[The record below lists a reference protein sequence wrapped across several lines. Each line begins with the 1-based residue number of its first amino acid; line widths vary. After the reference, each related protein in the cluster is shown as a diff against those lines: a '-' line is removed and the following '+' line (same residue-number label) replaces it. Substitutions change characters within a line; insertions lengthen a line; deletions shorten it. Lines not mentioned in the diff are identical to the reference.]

1 VAPAA
6 VALVAVAL
14 VDFRVAVP
22 AAAGRVALE
31 VEGPAVAAPAS
42 KRVDRAHHNLSKNK
56 NSRAASAAL
65 FLCRYANRPA
75 KAECASRKTISVVA
89 QSTQPSVMLTP

>member
-1 VAPAA
+1 M
-6 VALVAVAL
+6 
-14 VDFRVAVP
+14 DFRVAVP
-22 AAAGRVALE
+22 AAAGREALE
-31 VEGPAVAAPAS
+31 VEGPAS
-42 KRVDRAHHNLSKNK
+42 KGVDRALHNLSKNK

-75 KAECASRKTISVVA
+75 KAECASRKTVSVVA

>member
-22 AAAGRVALE
+22 AAA
-31 VEGPAVAAPAS
+31 S

-56 NSRAASAAL
+56 NSRAVSAAL

-75 KAECASRKTISVVA
+75 KAECASRKTISVMA

>member
-1 VAPAA
+1 MA

-22 AAAGRVALE
+22 
-31 VEGPAVAAPAS
+31 AAPAS